1 MKLKDEQTFFRGLLV
16 ILLGIG
22 SVVSGVWLLSLGSK
36 DVSDS
41 IEWTDESGE
50 VVTDESGETLELSE

>member
-22 SVVSGVWLLSLGSK
+22 SVVSGVWLLSIGSK